1 MNIKITKKGN
11 VKVDGTKY
19 VFKVGGRCGDCAFE
33 HNERV
38 CDAAPCAPN
47 GRRDAGWSP
56 EDGHFIKKES
66 KL

>member
-19 VFKVGGRCGDCAFE
+19 VFVSEGGCGGCAF
-33 HNERV
+33 RLRGPA
-38 CDAAPCAPN
+38 CQAAPCS
-47 GRRDAGWSP
+47 GDER
-56 EDGHFIKKES
+56 KERGLPAQGGNFADKGN